1 MIAIYSSF
9 GNFCFN
15 LAPTPLSVLARL
27 ISRADQVYSFIDGVF
42 AGAFGET
49 LTRLEKI
56 LN

>member
-27 ISRADQVYSFIDGVF
+27 ISRADQVSSFIDGVF